1 MVAAGAD
8 HAARAE
14 RHRFRRDAGHC
25 FPAGADVRL
34 HTGSTM
40 RRQQMKIALDI
51 AVAFAAAALA
61 LGQGAWAGEAEAKK
75 WIDSEFQ
82 PSTLTQG
89 AADGRD
95 EVVHRRGQEAAG
107 QGREGDLGG
116 VRDHHHARVRVED
129 AGQGLRGDHR
139 HQGQARPDPG
149 RRRGREAADLDAVG
163 QVDLRRLDQRLRP
176 DRHALPLR
184 QDHEP
189 DRLHGG
195 QGQGVHQPRAG
206 HEGLHRHQ
214 ASRPRPTASS
224 TSCPTSSSPTC
235 TGSAPTCSR
244 ART

>member
-1 MVAAGAD
+1 MKL
-8 HAARAE
+8 
-14 RHRFRRDAGHC
+14 
-25 FPAGADVRL
+25 RL
-34 HTGSTM
+34 N
-40 RRQQMKIALDI
+40 

-61 LGQGAWAGEAEAKK
+61 LGQSAWAGEAEAKK

-89 AADGRD
+89 PADGRD

-107 QGREGDLGG
+107 QGREGDLGRL
-116 VRDHHHARVRVED
+116 RDHHHARVREQD

-189 DRLHGG
+189 DRLHGRR
-195 QGQGVHQPRAG
+195 GQGVHQSRARPQ
-206 HEGLHRHQ
+206 GLHRHQ
-214 ASRPRPTASS
+214 LHHRRRTRSS